1 MTKISNLAVFGK
13 KNKNGHASTHPNLT
27 SKVKLFKNQKYLDKL
42 SSTYIQPKN
51 LWQLF
56 ANYYAMFEI

>member
-51 LWQLF
+51 LWQ
-56 ANYYAMFEI
+56 